1 MSYFQQIK
9 DKARYQELL
18 DKVLFKTFFHILE
31 WENFLEK
38 EFKWL
43 KFEHYLYKD
52 QAILSLAKYK
62 IFGKEKL
69 VSHPFCEYG
78 GVLPLVK
85 KIDAKEFEQ
94 SLFSEFKIPFKIN
107 LHPWILNYFENF
119 QIENRESWRSTYWIE
134 NFSKLTKEQFLAS
147 FRYDIRH
154 SIKNAERQGFSFE
167 ECQSDKDIKEFYEIY
182 IKTVRRHKNIPLSYS
197 FFEFFQKSSK
207 IFFIKINKKIATGS
221 IFLFYKPFI
230 HYFITASD
238 YNFRKSGVNHLLLW
252 NIIKNYNN
260 KDYDFLDL
268 GATKKGSNLEIFKRG
283 WRGKKLPIYEL
294 VKEDKSS
301 FPPFATARVR
311 DSKLRSILGFLPS
324 CLIKKISPYLLKYKL

>member
-9 DKARYQELL
+9 DKTKYQELL
-18 DKVLFKTFFHILE
+18 GRVLFKTFFHGLD
-31 WENFLEK
+31 WEEFLEK

-52 QAILSLAKYK
+52 EAILSLARYK
-62 IFGKEKL
+62 FLGKEKL

-78 GVLPLVK
+78 GVLPLVE
-85 KIDAKEFEQ
+85 KIDAIEFEQ
-94 SLFSEFKIPFKIN
+94 SLFSKFETPFKIN
-107 LHPWILNYFENF
+107 FHPWSLNYFENF
-119 QIENRESWRSTYWIE
+119 KEADTQSWRNTYWIQ
-134 NFSKLTKEQFLAS
+134 NLSKFKKEEFLTS
-147 FRYDIRH
+147 FRYDVRR
-154 SIKNAERQGFSFE
+154 SIKNAEKQGFSFE
-167 ECQSDKDIKEFYEIY
+167 ECKSDKDLKEFYEIY
-182 IKTVRRHKNIPLSYS
+182 IKAVRRHKNVPLSYS
-197 FFEFFQKSSK
+197 FFEFFWKSSK
-207 IFFIKINKKIATGS
+207 FFFIKKGTKIITGS

-238 YNFRKSGVNHLLLW
+238 YNFRKSGANHLLLW

-260 KDYDFLDL
+260 KGYDFLDL

-294 VKEDKSS
+294 SNQS
-301 FPPFATARVR
+301 FKRELR